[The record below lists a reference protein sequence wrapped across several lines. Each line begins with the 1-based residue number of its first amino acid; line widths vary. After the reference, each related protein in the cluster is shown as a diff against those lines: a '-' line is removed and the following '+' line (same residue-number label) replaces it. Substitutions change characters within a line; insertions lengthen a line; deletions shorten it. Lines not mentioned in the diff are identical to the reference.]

1 MGRGE
6 AVFLLGGGG
15 GGRRGEGGLEME
27 GMSHQMFGILYGVR
41 ERVYSKVNIIK

>member
-15 GGRRGEGGLEME
+15 GGGGVKGDWRWRGCL
-27 GMSHQMFGILYGVR
+27 
-41 ERVYSKVNIIK
+41 IKCLVFYMA